1 MLLFASSASSLIL
14 GWILSL
20 AGKSTASNLVW
31 ACGGA
36 IGLIPSLRWL
46 IISIREKKY
55 GSDLL
60 ALLTIVATLADG
72 EYLASAVIALMLA
85 TGRLLELWATNTADR
100 ELQQLLGRVP
110 RIAHQLNDDGSLSEV
125 EISALTIGMK
135 IVVKG
140 GEVTPADGTLLTLAT
155 LDQSALTGEPLP
167 IEAEISAQ
175 VMSGVLNAGQ
185 NLSMI
190 VGELPSK
197 STYAGIIELVKSA
210 QKNYSENIRLANR
223 YALFFIPL
231 VLAAAAITYLIT
243 REVSRSVAILVVATP
258 CPLILAVPIAIVAGM
273 SIAAKHGVIVRS
285 GAALEKLAVATTLL
299 IDKTGTLTAG
309 GPEVRDIYCNDG
321 YSKDQILQFAASL
334 DQHSPHIVAKA
345 VVAAAQQ
352 RHLELLLATEIHE
365 EHGSGITGSVADEE
379 IYVGKIRGA
388 IPDWVPTQTGLYIG
402 VEVGE
407 IMVGVIH
414 CADPIRPD
422 AKWALQEIMREGI
435 SRVVLVTGDSEEGSR
450 EILRELPITES
461 HFALAP
467 QDKLN
472 VVIAEMARNKGS
484 IILIGD
490 GINDSPALAAVDV
503 GIAMGGYGATAA
515 SEAADIVIVESSL
528 TRVVGVLKI
537 AKLTVKRAIQAA
549 FLGMGLSIVAMVIAA
564 FGLITASEGAFLQ
577 EFIDLLSISCSLTV
591 LSAYRGN
598 RFDQST
604 FIKRYSAAIH
614 TT

>member
-1 MLLFASSASSLIL
+1 MFLFVSSASSLTL

-20 AGKSTASNLVW
+20 AGKSAASNLVW
-31 ACGGA
+31 ACGGV

-110 RIAHQLNDDGSLSEV
+110 RTAHQLKDDGSLAEVGISEITV
-125 EISALTIGMK
+125 GMK

-140 GEVTPADGTLLTLAT
+140 GEIAPADGTLLTRAT

-167 IEAEISAQ
+167 VESDISAPI
-175 VMSGVLNAGQ
+175 MSGVLNAGQ
-185 NLSMI
+185 NLKMI
-190 VGELPSK
+190 VDELPSK

-223 YALFFIPL
+223 YALFFIPIAL
-231 VLAAAAITYLIT
+231 GAATLTYFITNKI
-243 REVSRSVAILVVATP
+243 SRSVAILVVATP

-285 GAALEKLAVATTLL
+285 GAALEKLAVARTLL

-309 GPEVRDIYCNDG
+309 GPEVIDIYCNEG
-321 YSKDQILQFAASL
+321 YSKEMILQFAASL

-345 VVAAAQQ
+345 ILGAAQKS
-352 RHLELLLATEIHE
+352 HVELCLATEIHE
-365 EHGSGITGSVADEE
+365 EHGSGITGRVANEKV
-379 IYVGKIRGA
+379 YVGKIRGA
-388 IPDWVPTQTGLYIG
+388 LPSWVPTQTGLYIG

-422 AKWALQEIMREGI
+422 AKWALREIMREGI
-435 SRVVLVTGDSEEGSR
+435 SRIVLVTGDSEEGSQ
-450 EILRELPITES
+450 EILRELPITEPY
-461 HFALAP
+461 FALSP

-472 VVIAEMARNKGS
+472 IVIAEMKTSKGPV
-484 IILIGD
+484 ILVGD

-503 GIAMGGYGATAA
+503 GIAMGAGGATAA

-528 TRVVGVLKI
+528 TRVVGILKI
-537 AKLTVKRAIQAA
+537 AKLTVKRTIQAA

-577 EFIDLLSISCSLTV
+577 EFIDLLSILCSLTV
-591 LSAYRGN
+591 LSAYRGR

-604 FIKRYSAAIH
+604 LTRR
-614 TT
+614 